1 MKKKT
6 GRDDNNTY
14 WSSLTH
20 NNCISNGMK
29 RVKYYLDYQTR
40 LLPRSLVLFYYHN
53 NKNIRSLFALP
64 SLMTDMAWRKFITCT
79 IVSIPTESRFTYT
92 LRRSIEIFANSVF
105 ISTVGGILSISADVW
120 NEPNSV
126 YKKSWYTIFTQWS
139 NVCGY
144 ANVIEARWRKMWCV
158 RFYLGRC
165 VHLQ

>member
-1 MKKKT
+1 MKKIYLYKKNNEKKT

-40 LLPRSLVLFYYHN
+40 LLPRSLGLFYYHN

-105 ISTVGGILSISADVW
+105 VVTVGSILSISADVW
-120 NEPNSV
+120 NEPICV
-126 YKKSWYTIFTQWS
+126 QKFVIY
-139 NVCGY
+139 NVNIVVKRLRLCKRHRG
-144 ANVIEARWRKMWCV
+144 
-158 RFYLGRC
+158 
-165 VHLQ
+165 